1 MYSLTYGALGEPW
14 SHLGKTLCLEGAL
27 FNSLTA
33 AHYWTAFTH
42 TVRT

>member
-14 SHLGKTLCLEGAL
+14 SHLGKTLCLEAL

-33 AHYWTAFTH
+33 AHD
-42 TVRT
+42 